1 MTNNR
6 LYEVL
11 VWTDS
16 DVDEYTGLTFEEAV
30 TRYNSL
36 VLGEGDRGKQ
46 IMLYESLEDDA
57 DGECIEEL
65 WVEDGQF

>member
-1 MTNNR
+1 MTTNNR

-11 VWTDS
+11 VWTDQ

-30 TRYNSL
+30 TRYNSIY
-36 VLGEGDRGKQ
+36 LGEGDRGKQ

-65 WVEDGQF
+65 WRDDE